1 MIEIT
6 GITTLEALATAV
18 AKAVRTQKWHF
29 FAGIIQGKQVRLK
42 AYGLYLQIFEVEG
55 IKHGQSHYQTQRQM
69 KEDIKNA
76 IK

>member
-6 GITTLEALATAV
+6 GVTTVEALAIAV
-18 AKAVRTQKWHF
+18 AKTVRTQKWHF
-29 FAGIIQGKQVRLK
+29 FVGAIQGKQVRLK
-42 AYGLYLQIFEVEG
+42 VYGLYLQIFEVDG
-55 IKHGQSHYQTQRQM
+55 IKHGQSHYQTQRHM